1 MQSFD
6 AFESPRRPLTPPE
19 DHALKTNPFY
29 TTENK
34 DPAPIFTESDM
45 PKANAAFDEP
55 AVVERMSDSRFTIK
69 QDEGHSSDTSNQK
82 MKMMQQIKQEALSI
96 LQWDY
101 PPRSAAILLLSVGSI
116 LLTRHHSLLQ
126 IASAFL
132 TAAIALNFL
141 YVTLM
146 VQGQKLFYDG
156 QATHPYRGV
165 FDNKQLTNVD
175 RQSVNHYSTLL
186 IDLCET
192 AMHTLT
198 KIVLIEDSMA
208 SFKWFIIFYVIWAAT
223 SYVSTMSIVLGAL
236 VSAFTVPR
244 LYMSNKDVVDAHLKQ
259 GGTFVKNQL
268 YRAQSLATGSV
279 NEVYVKTR
287 ASVAKLGTSGTDA
300 KNTLRRESVTL
311 KED

>member
-156 QATHPYRGV
+156 QATHPYR
-165 FDNKQLTNVD
+165 
-175 RQSVNHYSTLL
+175 TLL